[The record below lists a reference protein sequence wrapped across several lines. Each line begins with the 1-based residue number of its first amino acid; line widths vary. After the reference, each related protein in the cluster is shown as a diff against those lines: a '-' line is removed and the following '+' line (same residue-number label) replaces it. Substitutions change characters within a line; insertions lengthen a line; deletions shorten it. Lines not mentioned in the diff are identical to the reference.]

1 MATLKNLFRGAA
13 SLVLR
18 KSSEILKTPGSTER
32 LPIWSVTVGQAGIF
46 FTLVFWLWFA
56 AIGYLVYDCIV
67 EARKITPEIV
77 MATVVRF
84 GTMVIPIA
92 AIAMVL
98 SAMITKAWE
107 RAYKLRRVFAVKILD
122 KLHEK
127 LVEPLLAAGR
137 AEGRTEGHTEGRAEG
152 ITEYR
157 DWQTRKEEAEAK
169 GKPFDEPPPEAT
181 TDEPPEK

>member
-1 MATLKNLFRGAA
+1 MATLKNLLRGAV

-18 KSSEILKTPGSTER
+18 KSSEILKSPSSTER

-46 FTLVFWLWFA
+46 FSLVFWLWIA

-67 EARKITPEIV
+67 MTGKITPAIV
-77 MATVVRF
+77 MATIVRF

-98 SAMITKAWE
+98 SAMITKTWHY
-107 RAYKLRRVFAVKILD
+107 AYTLRRVFAVKILD

-127 LVEPLLAAGR
+127 LVEPIM
-137 AEGRTEGHTEGRAEG
+137 AEGRNEG
-152 ITEYR
+152 ISEYR
-157 DWQTRKEEAEAK
+157 DWMTRKEQAEAK
-169 GKPFDEPPPEAT
+169 GKPFDEPPPQPT
-181 TDEPPEK
+181 TDEPPDK